1 MYIHLGTTDET
12 LVRAV
17 YARIKE
23 EHPED
28 TILTATE
35 EILEHRYSPFS
46 GTHVLSHG
54 IGPSVEDLALERW
67 YHMYLASR
75 GARFW
80 FAEEGSPRTPTLAG
94 TITPTDAGLDKILT
108 DALFAERRA
117 DFFQSFG
124 VNYIGR
130 TFADPRTAVLVDYKK
145 DKTHN
150 PSNDPIM
157 KDLLTS
163 LPEDKWVSDEPHDWT
178 TFGII
183 STSNVDRLEAFT
195 DFLSE
200 TNILA
205 YSTGSAAKLNFI
217 GRDFGQIGVPKPDKK
232 YGLEI
237 RETASRMKAPVPSF

>member
-1 MYIHLGTTDET
+1 VYIHLGTADEA
-12 LVRAV
+12 LVQAV
-17 YARIKE
+17 YAGIKAE
-23 EHPED
+23 RPED
-28 TILTATE
+28 IILTKTE
-35 EILEHRYSPFS
+35 EILEHSYSTHS

-54 IGPSVEDLALERW
+54 AGLTFEDIALERW

-80 FAEEGSPRTPTLAG
+80 ATTSTNPRTPTHAG
-94 TITPTDAGLDKILT
+94 EVIQTEAGVRRIVTDAI
-108 DALFAERRA
+108 FAENRA

-130 TFADPRTAVLVDYKK
+130 TYSDPRTAVLVDYKK

-150 PSNDPIM
+150 SSNDPLI
-157 KDLLTS
+157 KALLTS
-163 LPEDKWVSDEPHDWT
+163 LPEDSWLSQEPHDWG

-183 STSNVDRLEAFT
+183 STSNVDRLEAFM
-195 DFLSE
+195 DMLSE

-217 GRDFGQIGVPKPDKK
+217 GRDFGKIGTPRPDKK
-232 YGLEI
+232 YGLDI
-237 RETASRMKAPVPSF
+237 RETASRMKAPVLSV